1 MPSIKEFDGISRRVL
16 NVFYLLDTSGSMQNA
31 PIAQLNC
38 AMRETA
44 EAVRNS
50 ARNNAD
56 AQIRM
61 AVLEFNSNVRW
72 MQPKGPENIEDFE
85 WEDLTAGGL
94 TNVGKA
100 LNELDSKLSRNAFL
114 ESIAGNYLPVI
125 IFMSDGYATDEYKTA
140 LAEIRKNKWFLRATK
155 VGFAIGDDP
164 DINMISDVVGNS
176 EAVIRTNNLET
187 FGKLLQFAS
196 VSSSMLASSSRTS
209 SETLSGADII
219 DKLKEE
225 TGGNDDFKRGD
236 EFVQGGS
243 REPEPPIIDV
253 VDDDW
258 I

>member
-1 MPSIKEFDGISRRVL
+1 MPSISEFEGISRRVL

-31 PIAQLNC
+31 PIAQLNR
-38 AMRETA
+38 AMEETA

-61 AVLEFNSNVRW
+61 AVMEFNSNVRW

-125 IFMSDGYATDEYKTA
+125 IFMTDGYATDEYKVA
-140 LAEIRKNKWFLRATK
+140 LEEIRKNKWFLRAIK
-155 VGFAIGDDP
+155 IGFAIGDDP
-164 DINMISDVVGNS
+164 DLNMISDVVGNS
-176 EAVIRTNNLET
+176 EAVIRTNNLEL

-196 VSSSMLASSSRTS
+196 VTSSMLASSSRTS
-209 SETLSGADII
+209 SEALSGSDII
-219 DKLKEE
+219 RKVKEE
-225 TGGNDDFKRGD
+225 AGGDDDLQIGD
-236 EFVQGGS
+236 EFIQGGN
-243 REPEPPIIDV
+243 REPEPQQYDD
-253 VDDDW
+253 DDDW
-258 I
+258 S